1 MIKLEVMIKD
11 VDYGDIADKV
21 IPVVLQKLSE
31 KGDKTSKLAK
41 VLGGMK
47 GLPNKI
53 IKAALA
59 VLPQQTKDELAVY
72 FLSEYKEDIISYVNK
87 LAEDKQIS
95 VEIDQVN
102 IERVE

>member
-1 MIKLEVMIKD
+1 MIKLEILIRD

-31 KGDKTSKLAK
+31 KEDKTNKLVK
-41 VLGGMK
+41 VLSGMK

-53 IKAALA
+53 VKAALA

-72 FLSEYKEDIISYVNK
+72 FLSEYKEDIVSYVNRM
-87 LAEDKQIS
+87 AEDKQIAIE
-95 VEIDQVN
+95 VEEVK
-102 IERVE
+102 IEKV

>member
-1 MIKLEVMIKD
+1 MIKLEIMIKD

-41 VLGGMK
+41 VLAGMK
-47 GLPNKI
+47 GMPNKI
-53 IKAALA
+53 VKAALS

-72 FLSEYKEDIISYVNK
+72 FLSEYKEDIISYVNRM
-87 LAEDKQIS
+87 AEDKQIAI
-95 VEIDQVN
+95 EIEEVN
-102 IERVE
+102 IEKV